1 MPDREIYTKFSGRIG
16 RHARQGETR
25 ALCPGDKAVMRSIFL
40 AWVLAA
46 IFAALPVFAGVT
58 GVAPGIKESQP
69 AFKGPQPKVNVLKKP
84 GFIPKT
90 GEQSGSSTET
100 QPETTQETPAQTVS
114 DIQIQA
120 VEFRT
125 FPNLPACRLKLVVS
139 LTNTGDTPTSSNLV
153 LRPVYRL
160 AAGVLET
167 AASDIA
173 VPSLAAGETR
183 ECMGSVP
190 LRDNLEREV
199 LVELRDGGTV
209 LTSGVS
215 QMPPVA
221 KPSGDNV
228 ALGEATFAPPLVYVV
243 VHNTGN
249 ADVTGVSLHMQGLP
263 DTDGSQPVNIMSTG
277 IPCLPA
283 GGSGVAEFT
292 VPATPFAAYK
302 VRLSAT
308 EAIQQ
313 IAEKIYPR
321 P

>member
-1 MPDREIYTKFSGRIG
+1 MPDREIFTTFSGRIG
-16 RHARQGETR
+16 KHACQGEARTQH
-25 ALCPGDKAVMRSIFL
+25 PGYKAFRITIVV

-46 IFAALPVFAGVT
+46 VFAALPALAGVT
-58 GVAPGIKESQP
+58 APAGIKESQP
-69 AFKGPQPKVNVLKKP
+69 ALKGPPPKVNVLKKP
-84 GFIPKT
+84 AFVPKT

-100 QPETTQETPAQTVS
+100 QPETTQETPPQTVS

-125 FPNLPACRLKLVVS
+125 YPNLPACRLKLVVS
-139 LTNTGDTPTSSNLV
+139 LTNTGSSPTGTNLV

-183 ECMGSVP
+183 ECVGNVP
-190 LRDNLEREV
+190 LRENLEREV
-199 LVELRDGGTV
+199 LVELRDGSTV
-209 LTSGVS
+209 LTSGVF
-215 QMPPVA
+215 QMSPVA
-221 KPSGDNV
+221 KPSANNVSLGD
-228 ALGEATFAPPLVYVV
+228 ATFSPPLVHVV
-243 VHNTGN
+243 VLNTGN
-249 ADVTGVSLHMQGLP
+249 TDVTGVSLQMHGIP

-283 GGSGVAEFT
+283 GGSGIAEFT
-292 VPATPFAAYK
+292 VPTTPYAAYR

-308 EAIQQ
+308 GGAQHFSERT
-313 IAEKIYPR
+313 YPR